1 MPVVAIVDGML
12 IMFFYNDHDPPHFHV
27 DCGDYRA
34 KVSIATLKIIEGEL
48 PPNKRNRVLEWAGQ
62 HQEAL
67 SMTWKTVQSRQ
78 KPGRI
83 E

>member
-1 MPVVAIVDGML
+1 ML